1 MADDIGRWL
10 EDIGLSKFADVFAE
24 NEIDS
29 TVLPDLSEAD
39 FEKIGIPMGPRKKM
53 LRAIEELN
61 VAAQGTESTV
71 ETRVGRAASAE
82 AERRQLTVMFCDL
95 VGSTALS
102 QRLDPEDLRDVLR
115 AYQKTCAEA
124 IERYDGHIAK
134 YIGDGLLVYFGY
146 PQAH

>member
-10 EDIGLSKFADVFAE
+10 EDIGLSKYADVFAE

-71 ETRVGRAASAE
+71 EARVSRNYS
-82 AERRQLTVMFCDL
+82 
-95 VGSTALS
+95 
-102 QRLDPEDLRDVLR
+102 
-115 AYQKTCAEA
+115 
-124 IERYDGHIAK
+124 
-134 YIGDGLLVYFGY
+134 
-146 PQAH
+146 

>member
-10 EDIGLSKFADVFAE
+10 EDIGLSKYVDVFAE

-61 VAAQGTESTV
+61 IAAQGTESIV
-71 ETRVGRAASAE
+71 EPRADRAMSAE
-82 AERRQLTVMFCDL
+82 AERRQLTVMFCD
-95 VGSTALS
+95 A
-102 QRLDPEDLRDVLR
+102 
-115 AYQKTCAEA
+115 A
-124 IERYDGHIAK
+124 
-134 YIGDGLLVYFGY
+134 
-146 PQAH
+146 